1 MNLIL
6 LGPPGAGKGTQ
17 AKRLEE
23 RFGLAQLSTGDMLR
37 AERDSRS
44 PLGQRVQAIMDSGQL
59 VSDDIMIDLIAARI
73 DRLDKGPGS
82 HKGFILDGF
91 PRTVPQAEALDAML
105 AKKGLKLDYVIE
117 MRVDEAALVD
127 RIAGRYACAKC
138 GAGYHNRFQR
148 PKLNGVCDLCGGREF
163 IRRADDRPETVKARL
178 KAYREQT
185 APILPYY
192 RAKGVL
198 HTIDG
203 MAPIDRV
210 TEQIEEVLR
219 SPGRRPNG

>member
-1 MNLIL
+1 MRLIL

-17 AKRLEE
+17 ALRLVAKY
-23 RFGLAQLSTGDMLR
+23 GLVQLSTGDMLR
-37 AERDSRS
+37 AAVKAASPVGRKVKDIMERGGLC
-44 PLGQRVQAIMDSGQL
+44 P
-59 VSDDIMIDLIAARI
+59 DDIVVSIVAERIEQPDAR
-73 DRLDKGPGS
+73 
-82 HKGFILDGF
+82 KGFILDGF

-105 AKKGLKLDYVIE
+105 AKKGLKLDCVIE

-219 SPGRRPNG
+219 SPGRRPNS

>member
-1 MNLIL
+1 
-6 LGPPGAGKGTQ
+6 
-17 AKRLEE
+17 
-23 RFGLAQLSTGDMLR
+23 
-37 AERDSRS
+37 
-44 PLGQRVQAIMDSGQL
+44 
-59 VSDDIMIDLIAARI
+59 
-73 DRLDKGPGS
+73 
-82 HKGFILDGF
+82 
-91 PRTVPQAEALDAML
+91 
-105 AKKGLKLDYVIE
+105 

-219 SPGRRPNG
+219 SSGRRPNG